1 MKVKLLFLIVLLLS
15 ALFGLSYA
23 KIILPI
29 WLCIIIVA
37 LATSLLAYWFINIM
51 NTSKDLF
58 EKRFSEIND
67 RIDNTS
73 SIINDRIQ
81 ESKKEQIDIIS
92 TYYSNL
98 NQLIERSV
106 ILINDAIKNE
116 SNRINDNIEQQGKS
130 ANEQFTKLLNE
141 FNILKEGSLQQYTQ
155 LSEEL
160 SNKAEKIW
168 KLGENTIATITK
180 ENELTRALSE
190 KATDAVKEDI
200 ISHADSIKSLSDEV
214 AKGYLS
220 TLQNNLNSIST
231 MLSGKSDSISSSLL
245 SVNDVLQERVSQSEG
260 KMAETINSIVAD
272 AVESLK
278 QRINSLSQEN
288 SVTQES
294 VALSS
299 KMLAAKSDNLIEKFG
314 VTSESIVNQIKQNN
328 EDHEKLVEASVSQM
342 EASLQSSIEKL
353 KQSSEESHEQMIKS
367 SVTQSNIILKEI
379 DTLSTKSSSI
389 EESIATSTGTILKK
403 TEIVNERLNVT
414 GEKIENEHSKL
425 ESVINQST
433 DSIITGAVLPLTE
446 KVVSYSEHIEE
457 LTNKLNDSNKERF
470 AFLEDT
476 LHSIQDQN
484 SGVSTLISNS
494 IKESDKATEL
504 FLHQLDEQYDTLNKG
519 MGAME
524 IRTKNIEDS
533 VTTLIEKDDKK
544 QLIDSFNTVVSEVKS
559 LIGNAVSEINN
570 NFLDSQIYQETISN
584 ELEKLQVL
592 LRTTLVSIDRT
603 RQQEQK
609 DNPNRTESII
619 DKETGNT
626 VLNQIKNGKLVKS
639 TMKNAKGNVIY
650 ELEYVDDKIV
660 RSRNYDAKGKI
671 NIEQT
676 YYDNGQVHFR
686 NEFTT
691 SGKKTTE
698 FDINGKKK

>member
-1 MKVKLLFLIVLLLS
+1 
-15 ALFGLSYA
+15 
-23 KIILPI
+23 
-29 WLCIIIVA
+29 
-37 LATSLLAYWFINIM
+37 
-51 NTSKDLF
+51 
-58 EKRFSEIND
+58 
-67 RIDNTS
+67 
-73 SIINDRIQ
+73 
-81 ESKKEQIDIIS
+81 
-92 TYYSNL
+92 
-98 NQLIERSV
+98 
-106 ILINDAIKNE
+106 
-116 SNRINDNIEQQGKS
+116 
-130 ANEQFTKLLNE
+130 
-141 FNILKEGSLQQYTQ
+141 
-155 LSEEL
+155 
-160 SNKAEKIW
+160 
-168 KLGENTIATITK
+168 
-180 ENELTRALSE
+180 
-190 KATDAVKEDI
+190 
-200 ISHADSIKSLSDEV
+200 
-214 AKGYLS
+214 
-220 TLQNNLNSIST
+220 
-231 MLSGKSDSISSSLL
+231 ML
-245 SVNDVLQERVSQSEG
+245 
-260 KMAETINSIVAD
+260 
-272 AVESLK
+272 
-278 QRINSLSQEN
+278 
-288 SVTQES
+288 
-294 VALSS
+294 
-299 KMLAAKSDNLIEKFG
+299 
-314 VTSESIVNQIKQNN
+314 
-328 EDHEKLVEASVSQM
+328 
-342 EASLQSSIEKL
+342 
-353 KQSSEESHEQMIKS
+353 
-367 SVTQSNIILKEI
+367 
-379 DTLSTKSSSI
+379 
-389 EESIATSTGTILKK
+389 
-403 TEIVNERLNVT
+403 NERLNVT
-414 GEKIENEHSKL
+414 GEKIEDEHSKL

-446 KVVSYSEHIEE
+446 QVVSYSEHIDE
-457 LTNKLNDSNKERF
+457 LTNKLNNSNKERF

-484 SGVSTLISNS
+484 SGVSKLISNS

-533 VTTLIEKDDKK
+533 VTSLIEKDDKK
-544 QLIDSFNTVVSEVKS
+544 QLIDSFKTVVLEVKS